1 MTVHGIAG
9 SHGGVVSAWV
19 AVELVPEQD
28 TGLKK
33 IQLVEVQHVQEILLS
48 KNHVMTVP
56 AVKVQNANWGL
67 KNPIKSGHHKCILGG
82 VKSLVSRYNE
92 GYSFW
97 GI

>member
-1 MTVHGIAG
+1 MTVHGIVG

-28 TGLKK
+28 TGPKK

-56 AVKVQNANWGL
+56 AVKVDTVHLFVELNNVLEGL
-67 KNPIKSGHHKCILGG
+67 LPTIKT
-82 VKSLVSRYNE
+82 Y
-92 GYSFW
+92 YD
-97 GI
+97 